1 MYMMEETLT
10 NYKKKSTIIIHISA
24 DGSENRLSAAKWR
37 VQTRETCQE
46 MISNP

>member
-10 NYKKKSTIIIHISA
+10 NYKKKSTITIYISVV
-24 DGSENRLSAAKWR
+24 GLESRKSAAKWR

-46 MISNP
+46 VISSP

>member
-10 NYKKKSTIIIHISA
+10 NYKKKSTITVYISA
-24 DGSENRLSAAKWR
+24 AGPESRTFAAKWR

-46 MISNP
+46 MISSP